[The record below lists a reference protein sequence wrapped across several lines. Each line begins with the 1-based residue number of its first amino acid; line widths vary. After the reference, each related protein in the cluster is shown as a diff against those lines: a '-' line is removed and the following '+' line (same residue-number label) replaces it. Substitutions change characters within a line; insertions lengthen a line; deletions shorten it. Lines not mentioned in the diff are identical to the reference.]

1 MGWDFSLSP
10 SKIGVLKDCV
20 RCFYD
25 AEVLKIARPRGIF
38 PSLPGGVD
46 LVMKNCFDAN
56 RSAWLAC
63 LQTEMQGKTLWGT
76 VDQINKL
83 RNWRSGLKCTI
94 TVKGKVVSLIGAL
107 DDLVIEPDQ
116 SFSPFDTKT
125 KGKEPSSDGSE
136 YYQSQLDLYALMLRE
151 NGMKPSGVGYLNYWF
166 PVQFEGGTMQWSNK
180 LYTLNVSSESGALW
194 LAKAV
199 DVLTGS
205 RPAETPGCE
214 YCKFVSAHMKGVANG
229 K

>member
-1 MGWDFSLSP
+1 MGWDYSLSP
-10 SKIGVLKDCV
+10 SKIGVLKDCP

-25 AEVLKIARPRGIF
+25 AEVLKVARPRGIF

-56 RSAWLAC
+56 RSTWLDC

-76 VDQINKL
+76 VEQINKL
-83 RNWRSGLKCTI
+83 RNWRSGLKATI

-107 DDLVIEPDQ
+107 DDLVVEPDG
-116 SFSPFDTKT
+116 SYSPFDTKT

-136 YYQSQLDLYALMLRE
+136 YYQHQLDLYALMLRE
-151 NGMKPSGVGYLNYWF
+151 NGMVPSGKGYLNYWF
-166 PVQFEGGTMQWSNK
+166 PVHFEGDDMQWHNK
-180 LYTLNVSSESGALW
+180 LYTLTVSAESGVLW
-194 LAKAV
+194 LSKAV
-199 DVLTGS
+199 DVLIGP
-205 RPAETPGCE
+205 RPDMTPGCE

>member
-1 MGWDFSLSP
+1 MGFDYSLSP
-10 SKIGVLKDCV
+10 STIGVLKDCAK
-20 RCFYD
+20 CFYD
-25 AEVLKIARPRGIF
+25 AKVLKIERPRGIF

-46 LVMKNCFDAN
+46 LVMKNCFDSN
-56 RSAWLAC
+56 RAEWLPC
-63 LQTEMQGKTLWGT
+63 LRDAMVGTQLWGT
-76 VDQINKL
+76 VEQVNKL

-107 DDLVIEPDQ
+107 DDLVLEPDH

-125 KGKEPSSDGSE
+125 KGKEPANDGSE

-151 NGMKPSGVGYLNYWF
+151 NGMVPSGKGYLNYWY
-166 PVQFEGGTMQWSNK
+166 PVQFEGGSMQWRNK
-180 LYTLNVSSESGALW
+180 LYVLNVSAESGALW

-199 DVLTGS
+199 DVLTGP
-205 RPAETPGCE
+205 RPDATPGCE